1 MVVESY
7 GTADPQPARQATS
20 QTKRVQITN
29 KKLNVKT
36 ARAYCYKASFSP
48 KCHCMF
54 SPFTVL
60 TSLITQ
66 NTNTCLQ
73 GSPGLPGVPGRNG
86 HNGLPG
92 RDGRD
97 GAKGDKGVIGSTGSR
112 GQKGDAGKNG
122 ADADHRNWK
131 QCAWKSEDSRDI
143 GLIKVGINVRVKI
156 NLHIVDLVFAQ
167 FYFDVD
173 IEGYFSHPNEAR
185 TYQ

>member
-1 MVVESY
+1 MFL
-7 GTADPQPARQATS
+7 
-20 QTKRVQITN
+20 RVF
-29 KKLNVKT
+29 LPV
-36 ARAYCYKASFSP
+36 SFSSNV
-48 KCHCMF
+48 HYMF
-54 SPFTVL
+54 SSYTRL

-97 GAKGDKGVIGSTGSR
+97 GAKGDKGAIGSTGSR

-131 QCAWKSEDSRDI
+131 QCAWRSADGRDI
-143 GLIKVGINVRVKI
+143 GLIKVGNACTLVPTVFLRHGKTEFELPVLFSVYTRRRKRNSKFDFRFLFSRNSNFYSRLLSFVFVR
-156 NLHIVDLVFAQ
+156 N
-167 FYFDVD
+167 
-173 IEGYFSHPNEAR
+173 
-185 TYQ
+185 

>member
-1 MVVESY
+1 MKKIQVEFFLY
-7 GTADPQPARQATS
+7 KDNGGGVLCPQARQATS
-20 QTKRVQITN
+20 QTKWVQITN

-36 ARAYCYKASFSP
+36 TRAYCYKVSFSP

-60 TSLITQ
+60 TFLIPQ

-97 GAKGDKGVIGSTGSR
+97 GAKGDKGLIGSTGSR
-112 GQKGDAGKNG
+112 GQKGDAGKMAQTLTTETGNSVSG
-122 ADADHRNWK
+122 
-131 QCAWKSEDSRDI
+131 
-143 GLIKVGINVRVKI
+143 RVKTAVT
-156 NLHIVDLVFAQ
+156 LDL
-167 FYFDVD
+167 
-173 IEGYFSHPNEAR
+173 SR
-185 TYQ
+185 